1 MFLFG
6 VILFI
11 ISIFLSRKFEN
22 DLVAM
27 AIGTTT
33 NVFGIIFIC
42 LGLYRMIKKSFQK
55 TADEEMNDKDENK
68 KYSPWHYH
76 FENETDKRV
85 GKWNGR
91 QKVFLVLFLWGLSW
105 IMAEL
110 INGTISTASQDW
122 KFIVFVI
129 LPFCSIIFLIKD
141 LMNSEQVTTDKILKL
156 SLIVGIALLAFSFF
170 YYFVIRPISKDSKL
184 ENCLKKA
191 GQSTFMK
198 NECYK
203 QF

>member
-11 ISIFLSRKFEN
+11 ISVFLSRKFEN

-27 AIGTTT
+27 AVGTSA
-33 NVFGIIFIC
+33 NIFGIIFVC
-42 LGLYRMIKKSFQK
+42 LGLYRMIKKSFK
-55 TADEEMNDKDENK
+55 KAEDEDTGDEGKNTR
-68 KYSPWHYH
+68 YSPWHYYS
-76 FENETDKRV
+76 ENDTDRKTR
-85 GKWNGR
+85 KLNGR
-91 QKVFLVLFLWGLSW
+91 QKLFIVLFFWGLFW

-110 INGTISTASQDW
+110 INGTISTALNSW
-122 KFIVFVI
+122 MFIIFVI

-141 LMNSEQVTTDKILKL
+141 LMNSEQATTDRVLKL
-156 SLIVGIALLAFSFF
+156 SLIVGIVLLAFSFF

-191 GQSTFMK
+191 GQSTFGK